1 MESRELEYEKQG
13 IEIWKVGNW
22 NMESR
27 ELNLEN
33 RMNTGFFKTEIN
45 LKSFIKS
52 FIKSFFNHVT
62 RYIFQ
67 AIQLKHFIN

>member
-1 MESRELEYEKQG
+1 
-13 IEIWKVGNW
+13 
-22 NMESR
+22 MESR

-52 FIKSFFNHVT
+52 LLNHSS
-62 RYIFQ
+62 I
-67 AIQLKHFIN
+67 I

>member
-1 MESRELEYEKQG
+1 MK
-13 IEIWKVGNW
+13 
-22 NMESR
+22 SR